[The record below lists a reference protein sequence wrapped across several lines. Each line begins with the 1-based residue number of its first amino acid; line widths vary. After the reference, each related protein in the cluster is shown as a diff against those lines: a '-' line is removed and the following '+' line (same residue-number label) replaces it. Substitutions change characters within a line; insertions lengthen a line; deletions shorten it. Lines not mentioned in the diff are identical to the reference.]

1 MRAQS
6 RDRAAPGPAPPVTP
20 PIAARG
26 TQTSPSAATDAR
38 LCRGSGI
45 HYATVVARAAIEP
58 ENRLRHPSLEPL
70 AVVAAGFGLLALLAL
85 TARARSRSRARALDR
100 LLPWWA
106 RCSR

>member
-1 MRAQS
+1 MELATNQVELTLGFV
-6 RDRAAPGPAPPVTP
+6 AAH
-20 PIAARG
+20 
-26 TQTSPSAATDAR
+26 
-38 LCRGSGI
+38 GI

-85 TARARSRSRARALDR
+85 RDRGQERARTGS
-100 LLPWWA
+100 PFTWWA